1 LAIDPL
7 QRIIEVAAQTGI
19 LKPALPKATSLRC
32 SLYDD
37 DAAIF
42 VDPSAL
48 ELDRLHKIL
57 NFFGECSGL
66 KINISKM
73 EIFPIRIETSVVD
86 HLLQNFM
93 EKCVNSWVNTSDFTA
108 HPKTAEDRGTAPN

>member
-7 QRIIEVAAQTGI
+7 QRIIEVAAQTRI
-19 LKPALPKATSLRC
+19 LKPALPKAASLHC
-32 SLYDD
+32 SMYYDV
-37 DAAIF
+37 AIF